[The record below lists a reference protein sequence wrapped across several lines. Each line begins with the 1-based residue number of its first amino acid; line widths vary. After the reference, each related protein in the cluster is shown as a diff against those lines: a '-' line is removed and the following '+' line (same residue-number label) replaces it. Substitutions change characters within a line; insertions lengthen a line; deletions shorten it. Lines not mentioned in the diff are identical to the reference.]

1 MQGNNEKRANRTYG
15 YGEQASQTDDAV
27 VRHKPEQVSGSAA
40 KQDQAVRKPQPI
52 FALIDCNNFFVSCV
66 RTFRPD
72 LEGKPVVALSSN
84 DGCVVARSNE
94 AKALGIPMG
103 APVFKWRSVL
113 DRHNVIRFSGNF
125 ELYADMSRRI
135 TTLLTSIT
143 PHIEIYS
150 VDESFLDLSELQI
163 EDYTAWAKQVRAMI
177 LQWTGL
183 PVAIGIAGSKTLA
196 KLGGE
201 RAKKELE
208 LGGVLDLYS
217 PSLPHRSPYLER
229 TPLKDIW
236 GIGWRLAPKLKAE
249 GFHSAADIA
258 NMRPQFA
265 QSLMGIHGRQLVAE
279 LNGTSCFPLTKVG
292 KPAQSIANTRTFGE
306 DTNQFHILQAAI
318 ASFAA
323 KTTQKLRASHQLA
336 TKAGIFIATNKHK
349 PGYRMQ
355 TIEVMFKAPTAD
367 TGYITEI
374 ATEKLRE
381 MFNPGNFY
389 HRAGIWLYNFIPEK
403 AFQIDLLGNARPD
416 IHEQSTERMEALD
429 KLNKRYGK
437 HTVYYAA
444 EDLGNSW
451 QPKRGQQMPRFTT
464 RWDELPKVR

>member
-1 MQGNNEKRANRTYG
+1 MK
-15 YGEQASQTDDAV
+15 
-27 VRHKPEQVSGSAA
+27 
-40 KQDQAVRKPQPI
+40 QPI

-66 RTFRPD
+66 RAFRPD

-103 APVFKWRSVL
+103 APVFKWKEIFK
-113 DRHNVIRFSGNF
+113 RHNVIQFSGNF
-125 ELYADMSRRI
+125 ELYADMSRRV
-135 TTLLTSIT
+135 TAMLKSIT

-150 VDESFLDLSELQI
+150 VDESFLDLSELEI
-163 EDYTAWAKQVRAMI
+163 EDYTAWAKQVRAMV

-196 KLGGE
+196 KLATD
-201 RAKKELE
+201 RAKKEFE

-217 PSLPHRSPYLER
+217 PHPEDRAPYMER
-229 TPLKDIW
+229 TRLKDIW
-236 GIGWRLAPKLKAE
+236 GVGWRLAPRLKAE
-249 GFHSAADIA
+249 GIHSAMDIA

-279 LNGTSCFPLTKVG
+279 LNGECCLPLTKVG

-306 DTNQFHILQAAI
+306 DTNQFHVLEAAI
-318 ASFAA
+318 ASFAS
-323 KTTQKLRASHQLA
+323 KTTQKLRAGHQLT

-355 TIEVMFKAPTAD
+355 TETVDFLAPTAD
-367 TGYITEI
+367 TGKITQVL
-374 ATEKLRE
+374 TEKLRD
-381 MFNPGNFY
+381 MFNSHSSY
-389 HRAGIWLYNFIPEK
+389 HRAGVWLYDFIPER

-416 IHEQSTERMEALD
+416 IHEQSTDRMSAVD
-429 KLNKRYGK
+429 NLNERYGK
-437 HTVYYAA
+437 HTIYYAA

-451 QPKRGQQMPRFTT
+451 QPQRKQQMPRFTT
-464 RWDELPKVR
+464 RWDELAPVTIK